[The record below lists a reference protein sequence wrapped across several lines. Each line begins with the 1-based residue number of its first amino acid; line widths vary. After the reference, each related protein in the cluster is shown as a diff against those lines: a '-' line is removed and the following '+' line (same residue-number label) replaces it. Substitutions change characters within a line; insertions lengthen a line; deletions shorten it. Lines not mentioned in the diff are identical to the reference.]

1 MKLREPLVDAPPF
14 MVGLGLLFTLMF
26 MFVFVLCLVPNVCVS
41 GLSQVSEGDEVVR
54 MWVS

>member
-1 MKLREPLVDAPPF
+1 
-14 MVGLGLLFTLMF
+14 
-26 MFVFVLCLVPNVCVS
+26 MFVFVLCFVPNVCVS